1 VLTPFSYAFAQ
12 RGLVEVLLLSVG
24 AGLLGTWIVAR
35 GLAFYSHAVAAAAF
49 PGLVLAAGIGF
60 APMLGALTTGAAFAL
75 GVGRLS
81 TRRGEAN
88 DSLTA
93 LALVGALAAGVVLAS
108 NVFHSGSEV
117 DTLLFGSLFAL
128 RTSDLVLGLAVSV
141 AALAATLA
149 LGPRWLASGFDPVA
163 ARAAGVAARWTDLA
177 LLALV
182 ALAAVAALA
191 AVGSLL
197 ATALLVVPAVTARL
211 WARRMLGWQLATV
224 ALAATEGVAGIWLSI
239 KTNAPPGAA
248 IAVLGGA
255 VFAFALG
262 MRLVLDMI
270 GPKPDWRSLTRVR
283 PLRNSPALRRRRGG
297 GMRRH

>member
-1 VLTPFSYAFAQ
+1 VFTPFTYEFAQ
-12 RGLVEVLLLSVG
+12 RGLFEVLLLSVG

-60 APMLGALTTGAAFAL
+60 APMAGALATGAAFAL

-81 TRRGEAN
+81 MRRRQGYDA
-88 DSLTA
+88 LTA
-93 LALVGALAAGVVLAS
+93 LALVGALAVGIVLAS
-108 NVFHSGSEV
+108 NVFHSGADV

-128 RTSDLVLGLAVSV
+128 RTSDLLLGLGVSV
-141 AALAATLA
+141 AALAATLV
-149 LGPRWLASGFDPVA
+149 LGPRWLAVGFDPESPRA
-163 ARAAGVAARWTDLA
+163 LGIDARLSDLA

-197 ATALLVVPAVTARL
+197 ATALLVVPAVTTRL
-211 WARRMLGWQLATV
+211 WTRRMTSWQLATI
-224 ALAATEGVAGIWLSI
+224 ALAAAEGVAGVWLSV

-248 IAVLGGA
+248 IAVLGGGVFTLA
-255 VFAFALG
+255 VFSRMILDI
-262 MRLVLDMI
+262 LVAV
-270 GPKPDWRSLTRVR
+270 PDWRSPLVR
-283 PLRNSPALRRRRGG
+283 PLRHSPAARRRRRR
-297 GMRRH
+297 MRRR